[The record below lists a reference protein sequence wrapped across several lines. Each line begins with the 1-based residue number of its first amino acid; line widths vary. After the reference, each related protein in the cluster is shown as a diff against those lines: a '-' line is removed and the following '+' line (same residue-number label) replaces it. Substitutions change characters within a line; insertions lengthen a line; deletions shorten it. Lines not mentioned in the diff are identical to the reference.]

1 MSIESVSY
9 ITPTLADFL
18 KIGKSPE
25 IEGLFSGQFLSFTE
39 FSRWTLNLLADRY
52 KDFACLS
59 KLPDTILKLNKNFD
73 LICCDVV
80 FPVNQRSDDGV
91 HVGTLFKTHSTLE
104 LIYKDYPNYLRNI
117 FFWLLIGHN
126 PSPRSYAINTFGFE
140 I

>member
-25 IEGLFSGQFLSFTE
+25 IEGLFSGQFLSFLYRI
-39 FSRWTLNLLADRY
+39 FALNTKPI

-59 KLPDTILKLNKNFD
+59 KLPDIILKLNKNFD

-91 HVGTLFKTHSTLE
+91 HVGTLFKIHSTLE
-104 LIYKDYPNYLRNI
+104 LIYKEYPNYLRNI
-117 FFWLLIGHN
+117 FF
-126 PSPRSYAINTFGFE
+126 
-140 I
+140 

>member
-1 MSIESVSY
+1 MSIESASY

-25 IEGLFSGQFLSFTE
+25 IEGLFSGQFLSFLY
-39 FSRWTLNLLADRY
+39 RTLNLLADRY

-73 LICCDVV
+73 LICCNVV

-117 FFWLLIGHN
+117 FF
-126 PSPRSYAINTFGFE
+126 
-140 I
+140 

>member
-25 IEGLFSGQFLSFTE
+25 IEGLFSGQFLSFLYPNFRVE
-39 FSRWTLNLLADRY
+39 HLNLLADRY

-59 KLPDTILKLNKNFD
+59 KLPDIILKLNKNFD
-73 LICCDVV
+73 LICCNVV

-104 LIYKDYPNYLRNI
+104 LIYKDYSNYLRNI
-117 FFWLLIGHN
+117 FF
-126 PSPRSYAINTFGFE
+126 
-140 I
+140 